1 MNVLSIATGLT
12 LFLVLHTLNATYVYF
27 KRKKESL
34 FYIIELFIIALTI
47 FCLGIPYHYFQS
59 FDTILFALYPVCL
72 IMINLVNAT
81 FLFFIK
87 SKLKLP
93 KYDEDRFIIYLAI
106 PLLFF
111 LMSLLFAHGLER
123 DYTQTVD
130 TQPTTVVLYKTELES
145 DVTLSYYRNNP
156 FAHQKDVYPTTFT
169 ALQELKDF
177 EKQYKDSNPTVVVTA
192 QGATSETKSKLDFKL
207 QLHTNSDE
215 ALATQL
221 ATPEQIQI
229 NITQI
234 RLTKLERTQIQWFDV
249 LFQTNYKVQGDP
261 ITVLEIDY
269 EITNLEQL
277 QNAKEV
283 QHKLDKLL
291 QNVQ

>member
-1 MNVLSIATGLT
+1 MNILSIATGLT

-27 KRKKESL
+27 KHKKEIL
-34 FYIIELFIIALTI
+34 FYIIELLIIALTI

-59 FDTILFALYPVCL
+59 LDSKLLTVYPVFL
-72 IMINLVNAT
+72 IIINLANAT
-81 FLFFIK
+81 FVFFIK
-87 SKLKLP
+87 PKLKLP
-93 KYDEDRFIIYLAI
+93 KHDEDGFIIYVAI

-111 LMSLLFAHGLER
+111 LMSLLFAHGFER

-130 TQPTTVVLYKTELES
+130 TQPTTVVLYKTELDS

-169 ALQELKDF
+169 TLQELKDF

-207 QLHTNSDE
+207 KLHTDSDE
-215 ALATQL
+215 TLATQL

-229 NITQI
+229 TNSMVR
-234 RLTKLERTQIQWFDV
+234 RLVPNKLSSSR
-249 LFQTNYKVQGDP
+249 
-261 ITVLEIDY
+261 
-269 EITNLEQL
+269 
-277 QNAKEV
+277 
-283 QHKLDKLL
+283 
-291 QNVQ
+291 

>member
-1 MNVLSIATGLT
+1 MNIFSIATGLT
-12 LFLVLHTLNATYVYF
+12 LFLVLHTLNTTYIYF
-27 KRKKESL
+27 KRKKEIL

-59 FDTILFALYPVCL
+59 FDTKLFVVYPVFL
-72 IMINLVNAT
+72 IMINLANAT

-87 SKLKLP
+87 SRLKLP
-93 KYDEDRFIIYLAI
+93 KYDNDGFVIYVAI

-111 LMSLLFAHGLER
+111 LMSLLFAHGFER
-123 DYTQTVD
+123 DYMQTVA
-130 TQPTTVVLYKTELES
+130 TQPTTSVLYKTELDS
-145 DVTLSYYRNNP
+145 DVMLSYYRNNP
-156 FAHQKDVYPTTFT
+156 FANQKDVYPTTLT
-169 ALQELKDF
+169 TLQELQEF
-177 EKQYKDSNPTVVVTA
+177 EKKYKNSNPTVVVTA
-192 QGATSETKSKLDFKL
+192 QGATSETKSKLEFQLK
-207 QLHTNSDE
+207 LHTDSDE
-215 ALATQL
+215 TLATQL

-249 LFQTNYKVQGDP
+249 LFQTNYQVQGDP

>member
-1 MNVLSIATGLT
+1 M
-12 LFLVLHTLNATYVYF
+12 
-27 KRKKESL
+27 
-34 FYIIELFIIALTI
+34 
-47 FCLGIPYHYFQS
+47 GIPYHYFQS
-59 FDTILFALYPVCL
+59 LDSKLLAVYPVFL
-72 IMINLVNAT
+72 IIINLANAT
-81 FLFFIK
+81 FVFFIK
-87 SKLKLP
+87 SKLKLT
-93 KYDEDRFIIYLAI
+93 KQSEDRFAIYVAI

-111 LMSLLFAHGLER
+111 LMSLLFAHGFER

-130 TQPTTVVLYKTELES
+130 TQPTTVVLYKTELDS
-145 DVTLSYYRNNP
+145 DITLSYYRNNP

-169 ALQELKDF
+169 TLQELKDF

-207 QLHTNSDE
+207 KLHTDSDE

-234 RLTKLERTQIQWFDV
+234 RLTKFERTQIQWFDV

>member
-1 MNVLSIATGLT
+1 MNILSIATGLT
-12 LFLVLHTLNATYVYF
+12 LFLALHTLNATYIYF
-27 KRKKESL
+27 KRKKELL
-34 FYIIELFIIALTI
+34 FFLIELLIIALTI
-47 FCLGIPYHYFQS
+47 FCLSIPYHYFQT
-59 FDTILFALYPVCL
+59 FDTKLFAVYPVFL
-72 IMINLVNAT
+72 IMISLANAT
-81 FLFFIK
+81 FVFFIK

-93 KYDEDRFIIYLAI
+93 KYDNDEFAVYVFI

-111 LMSLLFAHGLER
+111 LMSLLFAHGFEK
-123 DYTQTVD
+123 DFTQTVA
-130 TQPTTVVLYKTELES
+130 TQPTTSVLYKTELDS
-145 DVTLSYYRNNP
+145 DVILSYYRNNP

-169 ALQELKDF
+169 TLQELQEFK
-177 EKQYKDSNPTVVVTA
+177 KQYGESNPTVVVTA
-192 QGATSETKSKLDFKL
+192 QGATSETKSKLDFQLK
-207 QLHTNSDE
+207 LHTNSDE
-215 ALATQL
+215 TLATQL
-221 ATPEQIQI
+221 ATPDQIQI
-229 NITQI
+229 TITQI
-234 RLTKLERTQIQWFDV
+234 RLTKLERTQMQWFDV

>member
-1 MNVLSIATGLT
+1 MNILSIATGLT

-27 KRKKESL
+27 KHKKEIL
-34 FYIIELFIIALTI
+34 FYIIELLIIALTI

-59 FDTILFALYPVCL
+59 LDSKLLAVYPVFL
-72 IMINLVNAT
+72 IIINLANAT
-81 FLFFIK
+81 FVFFIK
-87 SKLKLP
+87 PKLKLS
-93 KYDEDRFIIYLAI
+93 KYDDDRFVIYVAI

-111 LMSLLFAHGLER
+111 FMSILFAHGLES
-123 DYTQTVD
+123 DFTQTVD
-130 TQPTTVVLYKTELES
+130 TQPTTVVLYKTELDS

-169 ALQELKDF
+169 TLQELKDF
-177 EKQYKDSNPTVVVTA
+177 EKQYKNSNPTVVVTA

-207 QLHTNSDE
+207 KLHTDSDE
-215 ALATQL
+215 TLATQL

-249 LFQTNYKVQGDP
+249 LFQTNYQVQGDP

>member
-1 MNVLSIATGLT
+1 MNILSIATGLT
-12 LFLVLHTLNATYVYF
+12 LFLMLHTLNATYVYF
-27 KRKKESL
+27 KHKKEIL
-34 FYIIELFIIALTI
+34 FFIIEILIIALTI
-47 FCLGIPYHYFQS
+47 FCLGVPYHYFQS
-59 FDTILFALYPVCL
+59 LDSKLLAVYPVFL
-72 IMINLVNAT
+72 IMINLANAT
-81 FLFFIK
+81 FVFFRK
-87 SKLKLP
+87 SRLQLP
-93 KYDEDRFIIYLAI
+93 KHDETGFVMYLAI

-111 LMSLLFAHGLER
+111 FMSYLFAHGLESNF
-123 DYTQTVD
+123 TQTVA
-130 TQPTTVVLYKTELES
+130 TQPTTVVLYKTELDS

-169 ALQELKDF
+169 TLQELKDF
-177 EKQYKDSNPTVVVTA
+177 EKQYKDSNPTVVITA
-192 QGATSETKSKLDFKL
+192 QGATSETKSKLEFQLKL
-207 QLHTNSDE
+207 NPVSDE
-215 ALATQL
+215 ALALQL

-234 RLTKLERTQIQWFDV
+234 RLTKLKRTQIQWFDV

>member
-1 MNVLSIATGLT
+1 MNILSIATGLT
-12 LFLVLHTLNATYVYF
+12 LFLVLHTLNATYIYF
-27 KRKKESL
+27 KYKKEIL
-34 FYIIELFIIALTI
+34 FYIIELLIIALTI
-47 FCLGIPYHYFQS
+47 FCLGIPYHYFQA
-59 FDTILFALYPVCL
+59 FDTKLFAMYPVFL
-72 IMINLVNAT
+72 IMINLANAT
-81 FLFFIK
+81 FVVFIK
-87 SKLKLP
+87 SRLKLP
-93 KYDEDRFIIYLAI
+93 KYDDDRFVIYVAI

-111 LMSLLFAHGLER
+111 FMSTLFAHGLES
-123 DYTQTVD
+123 DFTQTVA
-130 TQPTTVVLYKTELES
+130 TQPTTVVLYKTELDS

-169 ALQELKDF
+169 TLQELKDF

-192 QGATSETKSKLDFKL
+192 QDATSETKSKLDFKL
-207 QLHTNSDE
+207 KLHTDSDE
-215 ALATQL
+215 TLATQL

-249 LFQTNYKVQGDP
+249 LFQTNYQVQGDP

>member
-1 MNVLSIATGLT
+1 MNILSIATGLT

-27 KRKKESL
+27 KHKKEIL
-34 FYIIELFIIALTI
+34 FYIIELLIIALTI

-59 FDTILFALYPVCL
+59 LDSKLLAVYPVFL
-72 IMINLVNAT
+72 IIINLANAT
-81 FLFFIK
+81 FVFFIK
-87 SKLKLP
+87 PKLKLP
-93 KYDEDRFIIYLAI
+93 KQDKDGFIIYVAI

-111 LMSLLFAHGLER
+111 LMSLLFAHGFER
-123 DYTQTVD
+123 NFTQTVN
-130 TQPTTVVLYKTELES
+130 TQPTTVVLYKTELNS

-169 ALQELKDF
+169 TLQELKDF

-207 QLHTNSDE
+207 KLHTDSDE
-215 ALATQL
+215 TLALQL
-221 ATPEQIQI
+221 ATPDQIQI

-249 LFQTNYKVQGDP
+249 LFQTNYQVQGDP

>member
-1 MNVLSIATGLT
+1 MNILSIATGLT
-12 LFLVLHTLNATYVYF
+12 LFLVLHTLNATYIYF
-27 KRKKESL
+27 THKKEKL
-34 FYIIELFIIALTI
+34 FFVIELLIIMVTI

-59 FDTILFALYPVCL
+59 LDTKLLAVYPVFL
-72 IMINLVNAT
+72 IMINLANAT

-87 SKLKLP
+87 SKLQLP
-93 KYDEDRFIIYLAI
+93 KYDNDGFGIYVAI
-106 PLLFF
+106 PLIFF
-111 LMSLLFAHGLER
+111 FMSIGFAYNFDK

-130 TQPTTVVLYKTELES
+130 TQPTTVVLYKTELDS
-145 DVTLSYYRNNP
+145 DVMLSYYRNNP
-156 FAHQKDVYPTTFT
+156 LANQKDVYPTTFT
-169 ALQELKDF
+169 TLQELQEFKKKYG
-177 EKQYKDSNPTVVVTA
+177 ESNPTVVVTA
-192 QGATSETKSKLDFKL
+192 QGATSETKSKLEFQLKL
-207 QLHTNSDE
+207 NPISDE
-215 ALATQL
+215 TLALQL

-234 RLTKLERTQIQWFDV
+234 RLTKLERTQIHWFDV

>member
-1 MNVLSIATGLT
+1 MNILSIATGLT

-27 KRKKESL
+27 KHKKEIL
-34 FYIIELFIIALTI
+34 FYIIELLIIALTI

-59 FDTILFALYPVCL
+59 LDSKLLAVYPVFL
-72 IMINLVNAT
+72 IMINLANAT
-81 FLFFIK
+81 FVFFIK
-87 SKLKLP
+87 LKLKLP
-93 KYDEDRFIIYLAI
+93 KQDKDGFIIYVAI

-111 LMSLLFAHGLER
+111 LMALLFAHGFER

-130 TQPTTVVLYKTELES
+130 TQPTTVILYKTELNS

-169 ALQELKDF
+169 TLQELKDF
-177 EKQYKDSNPTVVVTA
+177 EKQYKNSNLTVVVTA

-207 QLHTNSDE
+207 KLHTDSDE
-215 ALATQL
+215 TLATQL

-234 RLTKLERTQIQWFDV
+234 RLTKLERTQIQWFDI
-249 LFQTNYKVQGDP
+249 LFQTNYQVQGDP

-269 EITNLEQL
+269 EIINLEQL

>member
-1 MNVLSIATGLT
+1 MNILSITTGLT
-12 LFLVLHTLNATYVYF
+12 LFLALHTLNATYIYF
-27 KRKKESL
+27 KRKKEIL
-34 FYIIELFIIALTI
+34 FFIIEILIIALTI

-59 FDTILFALYPVCL
+59 LDSKLLAVYPVFL
-72 IMINLVNAT
+72 IMINLANAT
-81 FLFFIK
+81 FVFFRK
-87 SKLKLP
+87 SRLQLP
-93 KYDEDRFIIYLAI
+93 KHDENGFVMYLAI

-111 LMSLLFAHGLER
+111 FMSTLFAHGLES
-123 DYTQTVD
+123 DFTQTVA
-130 TQPTTVVLYKTELES
+130 TQPTTVVLYKTELDS

-156 FAHQKDVYPTTFT
+156 FAHQKDMYPTTFT
-169 ALQELKDF
+169 TLQELKDF
-177 EKQYKDSNPTVVVTA
+177 EKHYKDSNPTVVVTA
-192 QGATSETKSKLDFKL
+192 QGATSETKSKLEFQLKL
-207 QLHTNSDE
+207 NPVSDE
-215 ALATQL
+215 ALALQL

-229 NITQI
+229 SITQI

>member
-1 MNVLSIATGLT
+1 MNILSIATGLT
-12 LFLVLHTLNATYVYF
+12 LFLALHTLNATYVYF
-27 KRKKESL
+27 KHKKEIL
-34 FYIIELFIIALTI
+34 FYIIELLIIALTI

-59 FDTILFALYPVCL
+59 LDTKLFVVYPVFL
-72 IMINLVNAT
+72 IMINLANAT
-81 FLFFIK
+81 FIFFIK
-87 SKLKLP
+87 PRLNLP
-93 KYDEDRFIIYLAI
+93 KHDEDGFAIYVAI

-111 LMSLLFAHGLER
+111 LMSLLFAYGFER
-123 DYTQTVD
+123 DYTQTVA
-130 TQPTTVVLYKTELES
+130 TQPTTTVLYKTELDS

-169 ALQELKDF
+169 TLQELKDF
-177 EKQYKDSNPTVVVTA
+177 EKQYGNSNPTVVVTA
-192 QGATSETKSKLDFKL
+192 QGATSEMKSKLDFKL
-207 QLHTNSDE
+207 KLHTNSDE
-215 ALATQL
+215 TLALQL

-229 NITQI
+229 SITQI

>member
-1 MNVLSIATGLT
+1 M
-12 LFLVLHTLNATYVYF
+12 
-27 KRKKESL
+27 
-34 FYIIELFIIALTI
+34 
-47 FCLGIPYHYFQS
+47 GIPYHYFQS
-59 FDTILFALYPVCL
+59 LDSKLLTVYPVFL
-72 IMINLVNAT
+72 IIINLANAT
-81 FLFFIK
+81 FVFFIK
-87 SKLKLP
+87 PKLKLP
-93 KYDEDRFIIYLAI
+93 KHDEDGFIIYVAI

-111 LMSLLFAHGLER
+111 LMSLLFAHGFER

-130 TQPTTVVLYKTELES
+130 TQPTTVVLYKTELDS

-156 FAHQKDVYPTTFT
+156 FAHQK
-169 ALQELKDF
+169 ELKDF

-207 QLHTNSDE
+207 KLHTDSDE
-215 ALATQL
+215 TLATQL

-249 LFQTNYKVQGDP
+249 LFQTNYQVQGDP